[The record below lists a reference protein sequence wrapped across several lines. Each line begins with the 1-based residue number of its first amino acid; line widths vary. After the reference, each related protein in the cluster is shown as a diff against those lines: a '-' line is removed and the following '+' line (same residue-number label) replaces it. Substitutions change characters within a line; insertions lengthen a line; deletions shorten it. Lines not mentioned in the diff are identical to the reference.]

1 MRYNEKNATIV
12 PKISTISCTYKNF
25 LFITYSPYY
34 EFPKL
39 SNSHCYHLS
48 MVIPCDCEEVYKF
61 SINGGDFMK
70 KKYVLTGIALVLVI
84 VVVRV
89 SIDLYNVDPPTRDI
103 TAQMKSVMGNKSRA
117 KKISF
122 DKETLEFLTNNTA
135 KKVEPTDAQGW
146 VGNKWGYYG
155 VTINGHD
162 FTALI
167 ESDQHSTLRY
177 KIFPKRSIVKI
188 SSDKN
193 FQKLLDW
200 GNR

>member
-1 MRYNEKNATIV
+1 
-12 PKISTISCTYKNF
+12 
-25 LFITYSPYY
+25 
-34 EFPKL
+34 
-39 SNSHCYHLS
+39 
-48 MVIPCDCEEVYKF
+48 
-61 SINGGDFMK
+61 MK
-70 KKYVLTGIALVLVI
+70 KKYVLTGIALLLVI

-177 KIFPKRSIVKI
+177 KIFPKRSIVKM
-188 SSDKN
+188 STDKN
-193 FQKLLDW
+193 DQKLTDW